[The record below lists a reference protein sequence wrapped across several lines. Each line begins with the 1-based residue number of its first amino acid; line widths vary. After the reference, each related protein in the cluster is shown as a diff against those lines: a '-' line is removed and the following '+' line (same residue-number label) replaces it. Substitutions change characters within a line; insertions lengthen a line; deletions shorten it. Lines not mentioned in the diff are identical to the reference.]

1 MPLILISGYPSSGKT
16 YRSNQLV
23 DFFNTKIKAST
34 ESPISC
40 LSVIHINDQTLGL
53 SRDVYRDTR
62 SEKDARAA
70 EYSAVKRALG
80 RDTIVIAD
88 GLNYIK
94 GFRYQLYCEAKAV
107 QTTSCVVHIGTP
119 LDKCKEINTRSL
131 EDKSQDGGYPTD
143 IFDNLVFRFEEPNG
157 MTRWDSPLFT
167 VPFDDATPPHVEIWN
182 ALVGIGGEM
191 KKVKPNQ
198 ATIMKPAAE
207 ADYLYE
213 LDRITQKILNEIIGW
228 QKERFGEP
236 GGHITIGNQVIELPT
251 TAVSLPQLQR
261 VRRQY
266 ISLNRQHSLPKSRIS
281 DSFVDY
287 LNSNFE

>member
-1 MPLILISGYPSSGKT
+1 MPVGYPSSGKT
-16 YRSNQLV
+16 YRSDQLV

-34 ESPISC
+34 ESPVSC

-53 SRDVYRDTR
+53 SRDVYRDAR

-80 RDTIVIAD
+80 RDTVVIAD

-167 VPFDDATPPHVEIWN
+167 VPFDDATPPCDEIWN
-182 ALVGIGGEM
+182 ALVGMGGEI

-213 LDRITQKILNEIIGW
+213 LDRTTQKILNEIIGW
-228 QKERFGEP
+228 QTERLGEP
-236 GGHITIGNQVIELPT
+236 GGSITIGNQAIELPT
-251 TAVSLPQLQR
+251 TAVSLPQLHR
-261 VRRQY
+261 VRRQF
-266 ISLNRQHSLPKSRIS
+266 ISLNRQHTLPKSRIS
-281 DSFVDY
+281 DSFIEY
-287 LNSNFE
+287 LNSNFD